1 MAFSFRAVLLGLA
14 ALSCGLSGCGLDQHP
29 AYSSNVK
36 YGVRKDPILKASA
49 SLRKYAPERD
59 DPDRPGVF
67 PVMKFAD
74 IFKGDHPYRK
84 ATESLWTNGVNRV
97 AKRTGRDAK
106 AFDLGNLHLSADDVS
121 DFAVALDG
129 VLRDPTQI
137 SDSDRSTLE
146 SELESRFGTP
156 ASPKVNI
163 ANLSS
168 NAAEQTALN
177 DAAQKLKLDDKTLA
191 MGSTRYRVHCLHCHG
206 VPGDGRGPTS
216 RWVNPHPRDFRAG
229 LFKFH
234 SIDQTKGPS
243 DRPPSRDDLMR
254 TLREGLEGT
263 AMPSFNLLTDEEL
276 ESLVSYVMHLAI
288 RGQAERD
295 AINEEF
301 KWVAEGDSARLERD
315 KTKNIKTNVEQSV
328 AFYVKRWA
336 ESNEP
341 GAAIVVRPFP
351 FDPNDVEKFKASVK
365 RGQEIFNTNPSPET
379 TKHFVALVLP
389 RRIEQEFQKE
399 VQKVKERSKIGVT
412 EEALKKAY
420 AEAEYDIG
428 LQVRDEMVK
437 EIEKT
442 KGVKLSGNQ
451 IDNIHADAVKSDKF
465 KARFEAA
472 KPKIKAA
479 LEKSP
484 ELPKDLREQIRKK
497 LEPDFA
503 EKAANALKAGNC
515 IQCHLDYGRQAR
527 FRFDDWG
534 TLTRPNNLSLG
545 VFRGGRRPVDLYYR
559 IHSGIHGNMPPN
571 AFVGNEEYL
580 WDLVNFLTV
589 LPYPAMREKL
599 GLRID

>member
-1 MAFSFRAVLLGLA
+1 MAFSFRAVLIGLA

-29 AYSSNVK
+29 AYSSSVK
-36 YGVRKDPILKASA
+36 YGVRKDPILKAS
-49 SLRKYAPERD
+49 LRKDAPERD

-234 SIDQTKGPS
+234 SIDQTKGAS

-254 TLREGLEGT
+254 TLREGIEGT
-263 AMPSFNLLTDEEL
+263 AMPTFNLLTDEEL
-276 ESLVSYVMHLAI
+276 ESLVSYVIHLSI
-288 RGQAERD
+288 RGQSEAGAIKECFTWGKGDATRMERD
-295 AINEEF
+295 A
-301 KWVAEGDSARLERD
+301 KVDV
-315 KTKNIKTNVEQSV
+315 KQNVEEWA
-328 AFYVKRWA
+328 AFYVKKWA
-336 ESNEP
+336 ASNDP

-351 FDPNDVEKFKASVK
+351 FDPNDIEKLKASVK
-365 RGQEIFNTNPSPET
+365 RGQEIFNASPSPET
-379 TKHFVALVLP
+379 IKHYVDTVLP
-389 RRIEQEFQKE
+389 REIQKE
-399 VQKVKERSKIGVT
+399 MDKAK
-412 EEALKKAY
+412 ADLKKAQDNLFKKAMDD
-420 AEAEYDIG
+420 AEDAAM
-428 LQVRDEMVK
+428 DELRETMKKEQEKKKGSKLDQK
-437 EIEKT
+437 EIDAIYVEADK
-442 KGVKLSGNQ
+442 KSGEIKAKVKAQ
-451 IDNIHADAVKSDKF
+451 EAKIK
-465 KARFEAA
+465 EAA
-472 KPKIKAA
+472 EKKFPQLPQD
-479 LEKSP
+479 LEQ
-484 ELPKDLREQIRKK
+484 QIRKK
-497 LEPDFA
+497 LEPGFP
-503 EKAANALKAGNC
+503 EKAANTLKGSNC
-515 IQCHLDYGRQAR
+515 KNCHADYGRQAR

-559 IHSGIHGNMPPN
+559 IHSAMPGTDMILSGTDT
-571 AFVGNEEYL
+571 AFGGKEEYI

-599 GLRID
+599 GLKIN